1 MAQKLTVASNHEAL
15 AAIFNDVEEVLYSP
29 SEFASTNTKEIK
41 DLIDL
46 PVLGDSISF
55 NMGEVEL
62 TQIKLTNETIWSSKA
77 KRGDADI
84 TFNVASVSETVNN
97 LLMTSANKKASIE
110 MDALGTGAMHGNG
123 YSLQPKALT
132 GSLIFPSQDRKC
144 VLILPNIEAYAS
156 LNVADGDN
164 PAYFSLKVTPKE
176 NSEGV
181 EIFIFEK
188 NVKEPT
194 KPEEE
199 GEQTGA

>member
-1 MAQKLTVASNHEAL
+1 MAKQELSVATTGTHEKL

-29 SEFASTNTKEIK
+29 SEFVSTGATAISN
-41 DLIDL
+41 LIDL

-97 LLMTSANKKASIE
+97 LLMTSTGLKATIGMNSFSGE
-110 MDALGTGAMHGNG
+110 MHGNG

-132 GSLIFPSQDRKC
+132 GALIFPSQDRKC
-144 VLILPNIEAYAS
+144 VIILPNIEAYAS

-188 NVKEPT
+188 NVTAPT
-194 KPEEE
+194 
-199 GEQTGA
+199 T

>member
-29 SEFASTNTKEIK
+29 SEFVSTGSSAISN
-41 DLIDL
+41 LIDL

-84 TFNVASVSETVNN
+84 TFNVASVSETVNE
-97 LLMTSANKKASIE
+97 LFMTSTDKKASIE
-110 MDALGTGAMHGNG
+110 MDSFSGAMHGKG

-188 NVKEPT
+188 NVT
-194 KPEEE
+194 A
-199 GEQTGA
+199 GA